1 MTAWNPTSY
10 NGLDTGSGCRDFTS
24 HDLTP
29 FHDDYRPTM
38 ITGHNTDVPYGDVVL
53 HVQTEDKG
61 QSNPLIESLIYFG
74 GQVVVATRASYAD
87 LLRDA
92 KGEDA
97 IIAFMDHQHRSM
109 IEAIQSG
116 KFDEKIRAF
125 VPEKPTLPI
134 DTSGDPDAFKL
145 SEESGR
151 TLDQVILEYLTN
163 EAEQEQLLLVLD
175 EVELKVGTAADLAL
189 RASSSKDGQPI
200 AGVSINVKMISTF
213 GGPRTLGVGETDDEG
228 FLRIPIEIP
237 AIDRGTAAL
246 IINATSD
253 IGQAELKHL
262 L

>member
-1 MTAWNPTSY
+1 
-10 NGLDTGSGCRDFTS
+10 
-24 HDLTP
+24 
-29 FHDDYRPTM
+29 M

-87 LLRDA
+87 LLSDA
-92 KGEDA
+92 KGEEE
-97 IIAFMDHQHRSM
+97 IIAFMDHQHRTM
-109 IEAIQSG
+109 IEAIRSG

-134 DTSGDPDAFKL
+134 ATEGEPDAFEL

-163 EAEQEQLLLVLD
+163 EAEQEQLLLVRED
-175 EVELKVGTAADLAL
+175 EVELKVGTVADLAL
-189 RASSSKDGQPI
+189 RTRSSKDGQPI
-200 AGVSINVKMISTF
+200 AGVSITVKMISTF
-213 GGPRTLGVGETDDEG
+213 GGPRTLGLGETDEDG